1 MFKTSKEGGIKMA
14 EEPLS
19 QHEVEKLRG
28 EQIQEP
34 TFRLNVKESAKGF
47 RYYEW
52 TVKGDNFKE
61 LQERNEEIRKYV
73 MRLREEDEKTEN
85 ANPQGNL
92 PEG

>member
-1 MFKTSKEGGIKMA
+1 MA

-19 QHEVEKLRG
+19 QHEVDKLRA
-28 EQIQEP
+28 ELPIQEP

-73 MRLREEDEKTEN
+73 MRLREEDDKGKNE
-85 ANPQGNL
+85 NPQGNL